1 MPRAHARVRPFA
13 ALIAV
18 GAALV
23 LLNPIGLAAHGDWTA
38 DYGFVAAVLAQGGLY
53 LLGAA
58 LVRWAG
64 ARRRVLAVVLVVA
77 ALLRLTLLF
86 EPPLHSS
93 DIYRYVWDGRV
104 QAAGINPYRFVPA
117 DPALEPLRDGAIFP
131 QINRANYAVTIYP
144 PVAQM
149 AFFVFTRVGE
159 TLWAVKLGW
168 LALEALAML
177 ALVRLL
183 ARLGR
188 PPAELLLYAWHPLPV
203 WEIAGDGH
211 VDAGM
216 AAFLV
221 LALWAWTAGRRLATG
236 ALLAA
241 SVLIKPLTLVA
252 LPAFWRRWDW
262 RVPTAFLAT
271 AVLVYLPYL
280 GIGGEVVGFLP
291 AYVGEEGM
299 DSGGGFYLLGLIE
312 RLAGPLPAAAP
323 AVYLVAGAA
332 LLASL
337 ALAAVRDRR
346 SDRRPCAT
354 AAARRPVRA
363 VAQLPLVLP
372 HAGAARLPA
381 AVVGGARPHPS
392 QLRPLRRA
400 ADRWPPAHVRRA
412 EHTLGVR
419 DRGARRRSILAP
431 TPSSTSSR
439 ASRASSC
446 TASASRC
453 W

>member
-1 MPRAHARVRPFA
+1 MPLPRVRPFA
-13 ALIAV
+13 VLIAV

-23 LLNPIGLAAHGDWTA
+23 LLNLIGLAAHGDWTA

-53 LLGAA
+53 LLGVAA
-58 LVRWAG
+58 LRRAG

-117 DPALEPLRDGAIFP
+117 DPALESLRDGAIFTR
-131 QINRANYAVTIYP
+131 INRAGYAVTIYP

-149 AFFVFTRVGE
+149 AFFAFTRIGE
-159 TLWAVKLGW
+159 TLWTVKLGW

-177 ALVRLL
+177 AVARLL
-183 ARLGR
+183 AQLGR
-188 PPAELLLYAWHPLPV
+188 PSAELLLYAWHPLPV

-221 LALWAWTAGRRLATG
+221 LALGAWTAQRRLATG

-262 RVPTAFLAT
+262 RVPAAFLAT
-271 AVLVYLPYL
+271 AVLAYLPYL
-280 GIGGEVVGFLP
+280 GVGGEVVGFLP
-291 AYVGEEGM
+291 GYVGEEGM
-299 DSGGGFYLLGLIE
+299 DTGSGFYLLGLVE
-312 RLAGPLPAAAP
+312 RLAGPLPAEASMI
-323 AVYLVAGAA
+323 YLVAGTA
-332 LLASL
+332 LLAPL

-346 SDRRPCAT
+346 SDAT
-354 AAARRPVRA
+354 A
-363 VAQLPLVLP
+363 VAGHAQRLLLAGLFVLSPNYPWYFLVLVP
-372 HAGAARLPA
+372 LGCLQPWWPALALTLLGFVLYAAPPIDGHPRTFIVQTIVWGCVIAALAVDLYWRVRLTRPAGM
-381 AVVGGARPHPS
+381 GADE
-392 QLRPLRRA
+392 RPLR
-400 ADRWPPAHVRRA
+400 
-412 EHTLGVR
+412 
-419 DRGARRRSILAP
+419 
-431 TPSSTSSR
+431 
-439 ASRASSC
+439 
-446 TASASRC
+446 
-453 W
+453 

>member
-1 MPRAHARVRPFA
+1 MPRTRARPFA
-13 ALIAV
+13 GLIAV

-23 LLNPIGLAAHGDWTA
+23 LLNSIALAAHGDWTA

-53 LLGAA
+53 LLGVTA
-58 LVRWAG
+58 LRRAG
-64 ARRRVLAVVLVVA
+64 TRCRVLAVVLVVA

-86 EPPLHSS
+86 APPLHSS

-117 DPALEPLRDGAIFP
+117 DPVLERLRDGAIFP
-131 QINRANYAVTIYP
+131 QINRADYAVTIYP

-159 TLWAVKLGW
+159 TLWTVKLGW

-177 ALVRLL
+177 ALARLL

-203 WEIAGDGH
+203 WEIASDGH

-221 LALWAWTAGRRLATG
+221 LALWAWTAGRRVATG

-241 SVLIKPLTLVA
+241 AVLTKPLALAA
-252 LPAFWRRWDW
+252 LPAFWRPWDW
-262 RVPTAFLAT
+262 RVPTAFPAT

-280 GIGGEVVGFLP
+280 GVGGEVVGFLP

-299 DSGGGFYLLGLIE
+299 DSGAGFYLLGLIE
-312 RLAGPLPAAAP
+312 RLAGPLPAAAL
-323 AVYLVAGAA
+323 AVYLGAGTA

-346 SDRRPCAT
+346 RDAATTAGHAQRLLFAGLFVLSPNYPWYFLVLVPLGCLQPWRPALVLT
-354 AAARRPVRA
+354 LLGFVLYAAPPIDGHPRTFVVQTILWGCVIAALAIDLYWRFRLTHFARR
-363 VAQLPLVLP
+363 VADE
-372 HAGAARLPA
+372 
-381 AVVGGARPHPS
+381 
-392 QLRPLRRA
+392 RPLR
-400 ADRWPPAHVRRA
+400 
-412 EHTLGVR
+412 
-419 DRGARRRSILAP
+419 
-431 TPSSTSSR
+431 
-439 ASRASSC
+439 
-446 TASASRC
+446 
-453 W
+453 

>member
-1 MPRAHARVRPFA
+1 MPRAPARARPIA

-38 DYGFVAAVLAQGGLY
+38 DYGFVGAVLAQGGLY

-58 LVRWAG
+58 LVRRAG

-86 EPPLHSS
+86 ELPLHSS

-131 QINRANYAVTIYP
+131 QINRATYAVTIYP

-149 AFFVFTRVGE
+149 AFFVFTRVGDA
-159 TLWAVKLGW
+159 LWAVKLGW

-177 ALVRLL
+177 ALTRLL
-183 ARLGR
+183 AQLGR

-236 ALLAA
+236 TLLAV

-299 DSGGGFYLLGLIE
+299 ESGSGFYLLGLIE

-323 AVYLVAGAA
+323 AVYLIAGTA

-337 ALAAVRDRR
+337 AVAAVRDRR
-346 SDRRPCAT
+346 SDAAET
-354 AAARRPVRA
+354 AGH
-363 VAQLPLVLP
+363 AQRLLLAGLFVLSPNYPWYFLVLVP
-372 HAGAARLPA
+372 LGC
-381 AVVGGARPHPS
+381 
-392 QLRPLRRA
+392 LRPWRA
-400 ADRWPPAHVRRA
+400 ALALTLLSFVLYAAPPIDGHPRTFIVQSVLWGCVIAALAVDLYWRYWRCRLTHLARM
-412 EHTLGVR
+412 
-419 DRGARRRSILAP
+419 GADER
-431 TPSSTSSR
+431 PSR
-439 ASRASSC
+439 
-446 TASASRC
+446 
-453 W
+453 

>member
-1 MPRAHARVRPFA
+1 MPCTRVRPFA

-23 LLNPIGLAAHGDWTA
+23 LLNPIGLAAHGDSTA

-53 LLGAA
+53 LLGVAA
-58 LVRWAG
+58 LRRAG
-64 ARRRVLAVVLVVA
+64 ARRNVLPVVLVVA

-104 QAAGINPYRFVPA
+104 QAAGINPYRFIPA
-117 DPALEPLRDGAIFP
+117 DPALESLRDGAIFP
-131 QINRANYAVTIYP
+131 QINRADYAVTIYP

-149 AFFVFTRVGE
+149 AFFVFTRVGG

-177 ALVRLL
+177 ALARLL
-183 ARLGR
+183 TRLGR
-188 PPAELLLYAWHPLPV
+188 PSAELLPYAWHPLPV

-221 LALWAWTAGRRLATG
+221 LALWAWTARRHLATG

-241 SVLIKPLTLVA
+241 SVLIKPLTLTA
-252 LPAFWRRWDW
+252 LPAFWRPWDW
-262 RVPTAFLAT
+262 RLPTAFLAT

-280 GIGGEVVGFLP
+280 RVRGEVVGFLP
-291 AYVGEEGM
+291 GYVGEEGM
-299 DSGGGFYLLGLIE
+299 DTGSGFYLLGLIE
-312 RLAGPLPAAAP
+312 RLVGPLPAAASMI
-323 AVYLVAGAA
+323 YLVAGTA
-332 LLASL
+332 LLTPL

-346 SDRRPCAT
+346 SD
-354 AAARRPVRA
+354 A
-363 VAQLPLVLP
+363 VATTAGHAQRLLFAGLFMLSPNYPWYFLVLVP
-372 HAGAARLPA
+372 LDCLQPWRPALLLTLLGFVLYAAPPIDGHPRTFIVQTILWGCVGAALAIDLCRHLRLT
-381 AVVGGARPHPS
+381 HF
-392 QLRPLRRA
+392 
-400 ADRWPPAHVRRA
+400 VRRGA
-412 EHTLGVR
+412 EER
-419 DRGARRRSILAP
+419 
-431 TPSSTSSR
+431 PSR
-439 ASRASSC
+439 
-446 TASASRC
+446 
-453 W
+453 

>member
-1 MPRAHARVRPFA
+1 MPRAPARARPIA
-13 ALIAV
+13 ALIAA

-38 DYGFVAAVLAQGGLY
+38 DYGFVGAVLAQGGLY

-58 LVRWAG
+58 LVRRAG

-86 EPPLHSS
+86 ELPLHSS

-131 QINRANYAVTIYP
+131 QINRATYAVTIYP

-149 AFFVFTRVGE
+149 AFFVFTRVGDA
-159 TLWAVKLGW
+159 LWAVKLGW

-177 ALVRLL
+177 ALTRLL
-183 ARLGR
+183 AQLGR

-221 LALWAWTAGRRLATG
+221 LALWAWTARRRLATG
-236 ALLAA
+236 TLLAV

-252 LPAFWRRWDW
+252 LPAFWQRWDW

-299 DSGGGFYLLGLIE
+299 ESGSGFYLLGLIE

-323 AVYLVAGAA
+323 AIYLIAGTA

-337 ALAAVRDRR
+337 AVAAVRDRR
-346 SDRRPCAT
+346 SDAAET
-354 AAARRPVRA
+354 AGH
-363 VAQLPLVLP
+363 AQRLLLAGLFVLSPNYPWYFLVLVP
-372 HAGAARLPA
+372 LGC
-381 AVVGGARPHPS
+381 
-392 QLRPLRRA
+392 LRPWRA
-400 ADRWPPAHVRRA
+400 ALALTLLSFVLYAAPPIDGHPRTFIVQSVLWGCVIAALAVDLYWRCCFTHLARM
-412 EHTLGVR
+412 
-419 DRGARRRSILAP
+419 GADER
-431 TPSSTSSR
+431 PSR
-439 ASRASSC
+439 
-446 TASASRC
+446 
-453 W
+453 